1 MDLFRSEKLEDSEPR
16 VHPNSPLAVV
26 ARPQV
31 VRHTCVSVA
40 ALIFLDVLSFQI
52 FQMWT
57 PTCFN
62 MFMPI
67 YTDFRQMIFSSVPFQ
82 SVGKPPF

>member
-1 MDLFRSEKLEDSEPR
+1 MLFFLRFHGVSGHGFFLKNGPFRSEKIEDSEPR

-40 ALIFLDVLSFQI
+40 LIFLDVLSFQI
-52 FQMWT
+52 FQMANV
-57 PTCFN
+57 F
-62 MFMPI
+62 
-67 YTDFRQMIFSSVPFQ
+67 
-82 SVGKPPF
+82 